1 MKINLPVRLRNPIFW
16 AQIALAI
23 ITPILAYFGLTGADL
38 TSWPMLGNTLLA
50 AVSNPYVCALV
61 VVSVWN
67 AINDPT
73 TAGVS
78 DSAQAMTYSTPKKKE
93 G

>member
-1 MKINLPVRLRNPIFW
+1 MNLKVRFKNPIFW
-16 AQIALAI
+16 AQIVLAI
-23 ITPILAYFGLTGADL
+23 LTPILAYFGLTGADI
-38 TSWPMLGNTLLA
+38 TSWPLLGQTMLS

-67 AINDPT
+67 ALNDPT
-73 TAGVS
+73 TAGVC
-78 DSAQAMTYSTPKKKE
+78 DSAQALTYTKPKAKE